1 MFFKVGLA
9 KHDLIILLISFVGVI
24 VLITGTL
31 SPTSEE
37 SEEYS
42 TTELIVPILC
52 LIIMPFNAASIN
64 LFLR

>member
-1 MFFKVGLA
+1 MGLA
-9 KHDLIILLISFVGVI
+9 KHDLIILVVSFAGVI

-31 SPTSEE
+31 SPTSVE
-37 SEEYS
+37 SEEFS
-42 TTELIVPILC
+42 TTELIIPILC